1 MITAKTLNL
10 LLANPTSEAV
20 ILNFLKINKNLFYHV
35 IVLYPCKEELSSSF
49 IVVKFEIYSTLTK
62 IRRDF

>member
-10 LLANPTSEAV
+10 LLANPASEAV
-20 ILNFLKINKNLFYHV
+20 IFNFLKINKNLFYHV

-49 IVVKFEIYSTLTK
+49 IVVKFEI
-62 IRRDF
+62 